1 MRQTICGRGVK
12 KFLDACEAGEG
23 CPRHRCVLLK
33 RNNRAAWDRL
43 FTLMDHNKERFA
55 KDPEAVKMY
64 RLVTDFFLIELK
76 LDFVTKEE
84 IEHMIGMGHKFRT
97 YAIWYKYDMNIICMI

>member
-1 MRQTICGRGVK
+1 M
-12 KFLDACEAGEG
+12 
-23 CPRHRCVLLK
+23 LLK

-43 FTLMDHNKERFA
+43 VTLMDHNKERFA

-84 IEHMIGMGHKFRT
+84 IEHMIGMVHKFRT
-97 YAIWYKYDMNIICMI
+97 HAIQYKYNMNIICMI